1 MMAKNLNA
9 AVWTLFLSCAAY
21 NVIATGVIQGFE
33 CFTDYAKELVCQWGV
48 HAQVNCSEVFLRYY
62 QNDDP
67 TSPKQE
73 CVLKNG
79 EDSSRSST
87 SNCTC
92 TILPDFFARG
102 LRYKLE
108 LEFNRRVVWNST
120 IQPASVVK
128 PRAPKLLEVQQCKN
142 NNFNLSWENS
152 YSKEHLLY
160 GEPVTYEVKY
170 WIKQHPEEATVEC
183 FSYQT
188 TSFEIF
194 ATQLKRGFIYVVSIR
209 CKYPEYTETWSEW
222 SNVAEFQSDN
232 GITLE
237 GYLQMVVPISCSL
250 IMALILMCY
259 FCFSRIKKEWWDQIP
274 NPAKSHLVVKKVKG
288 AQFSVLKT
296 VRSIDEIKAPF
307 PDVKQSHFTSCK
319 NCLTR
324 GPLQQ
329 SFKGTDNIGNTEKSC
344 ICLNKPEEWFPK
356 GYNAVLTPETTVV
369 EESLEISEYST
380 GTKIESPEEDEDQ
393 KLLSQSWESSA
404 NSFTGHIVHDSMLE
418 DMFIAVC
425 GTNTHDT
432 QVPDFSIVE
441 LPTFENS
448 KLDNSSQQTAD
459 NSEVHDQLSC
469 DPFCGLSSSTAIPQD
484 EYNCSA
490 VSHMSMR
497 SEDSCESG
505 YQSSSTDTASPRAK
519 SPPDGLHESHSPGSS
534 DPWHHVLV
542 SNQTLPTVPVPE
554 ITQGP
559 AYKTFS
565 SLLATT
571 TEPCN
576 PAYKSFGN
584 LLATITESCNPAC
597 KSFSSLLATTTEPC
611 TTGYKS
617 FGSLLATTME
627 LCNPA
632 YKTFSSLLAPDKEPC
647 NPAYKSLSS
656 LLATTTEPCDAAYKS
671 FGSLLAPDMEQCN
684 PAYKS
689 FNSLLAP
696 GTEPCNPA
704 YKSFSSLLPPDTEP
718 YNPDYKSFSSLL
730 PPDTEPYNPD
740 YKSFSSLLPPD
751 TEPYNPDYKSF
762 SSLLPPDTEPYN
774 PDYKS
779 FSSLLP
785 PDTEPY
791 NPDYKSFSSLLPPD
805 TEPYNPDYKSFSSL
819 LPPDTEPYNPD
830 YKSFSSLLA
839 QHTELYNPAYK
850 SFNSLLAHSPASD
863 HLVPRMEA
871 RNSSLSMEEAAHRI
885 LGDQGCDSSHKPNFD
900 NTCSENMDFPCPQ
913 AHAADRPLP
922 FLPAT
927 EKYKQ
932 FTSQNVPSKTDVISS
947 SPRSNP
953 SSYQLSDITTKH
965 SNANGD
971 NDSKAMLESPYKP
984 FTSLLHSNLKE
995 TLPGIMV
1002 CDSDL
1007 ERGEGTHHTSHS
1019 IDSDVAVSCATGLN
1033 SREDLAQD
1041 SRSSPWMISSSESS
1055 PHGEHEDSV
1064 EEETFLHS
1072 LGSSCHGCKSTRTS
1086 TEETESGP
1094 ADSTGEEVPE
1104 SSNNMCPTPRCLK
1117 HGHLRKPGNAGE
1129 SREMFQNA
1137 VSVSCSCAVNTEEE
1151 SLNNRNVPKSPLERN
1166 QTAELLELQS
1176 PGEFILGGLFV
1187 DGFCPDF
1194 GCLHLEPSTMTP
1206 LVKRAQMELMSKST
1220 SMDQEM
1226 VKLAQALA
1234 QEGNCYMKVA

>member
-1 MMAKNLNA
+1 MAKNLNA

-48 HAQVNCSEVFLRYY
+48 HAQVNCSEVFLLYY
-62 QNDDP
+62 QNEDS
-67 TSPKQE
+67 TSLKQE
-73 CVLKNG
+73 CVPKNG
-79 EDSSRSST
+79 EDSRRSST

-92 TILPDFFARG
+92 TILPEYFAFS

-108 LEFNRRVVWNST
+108 LEFNRRVVWNNT
-120 IQPASVVK
+120 IQPAFIVK

-142 NNFNLSWENS
+142 KNFNLSWENS
-152 YSKEHLLY
+152 YSTENLLY
-160 GEPVTYEVKY
+160 GVSVTYEVKY

-188 TSFEIF
+188 TSFEIS
-194 ATQLKRGFIYVVSIR
+194 AIRLKRGLIYVVSIR
-209 CKYPEYTETWSEW
+209 CKYPDYSETWSEW

-307 PDVKQSHFTSCK
+307 PDMKQSHFTSCK

-324 GPLQQ
+324 GPSQQ
-329 SFKGTDNIGNTEKSC
+329 SFKGTDTIGNTEKSC

-404 NSFTGHIVHDSMLE
+404 SSFTGHIVHDSMLE

-425 GTNTHDT
+425 STNTHDT

-519 SPPDGLHESHSPGSS
+519 SPPNGLHQSHSPGSS

-565 SLLATT
+565 SLLATA

-584 LLATITESCNPAC
+584 LLATITESCNPAYKTFSSLLAPDMELC
-597 KSFSSLLATTTEPC
+597 NPAYKSFSSLLATTTEPC
-611 TTGYKS
+611 NTGYKS

-627 LCNPA
+627 LCNPD
-632 YKTFSSLLAPDKEPC
+632 YKTFSSLLAPDMEPC
-647 NPAYKSLSS
+647 NPAYKSFSS
-656 LLATTTEPCDAAYKS
+656 LLATTTEPCDTAYKS
-671 FGSLLAPDMEQCN
+671 FGSLLAPDTEQCN
-684 PAYKS
+684 PVYKS

-730 PPDTEPYNPD
+730 PPDTE
-740 YKSFSSLLPPD
+740 
-751 TEPYNPDYKSF
+751 
-762 SSLLPPDTEPYN
+762 
-774 PDYKS
+774 
-779 FSSLLP
+779 
-785 PDTEPY
+785 
-791 NPDYKSFSSLLPPD
+791 
-805 TEPYNPDYKSFSSL
+805 
-819 LPPDTEPYNPD
+819 
-830 YKSFSSLLA
+830 
-839 QHTELYNPAYK
+839 
-850 SFNSLLAHSPASD
+850 
-863 HLVPRMEA
+863 
-871 RNSSLSMEEAAHRI
+871 
-885 LGDQGCDSSHKPNFD
+885 
-900 NTCSENMDFPCPQ
+900 
-913 AHAADRPLP
+913 
-922 FLPAT
+922 
-927 EKYKQ
+927 
-932 FTSQNVPSKTDVISS
+932 
-947 SPRSNP
+947 SNP
-953 SSYQLSDITTKH
+953 SSYQLSDITTRH
-965 SNANGD
+965 SNANCD
-971 NDSKAMLESPYKP
+971 NDSK
-984 FTSLLHSNLKE
+984 
-995 TLPGIMV
+995 
-1002 CDSDL
+1002 
-1007 ERGEGTHHTSHS
+1007 RG
-1019 IDSDVAVSCATGLN
+1019 
-1033 SREDLAQD
+1033 SR
-1041 SRSSPWMISSSESS
+1041 
-1055 PHGEHEDSV
+1055 
-1064 EEETFLHS
+1064 
-1072 LGSSCHGCKSTRTS
+1072 TRQQ
-1086 TEETESGP
+1086 EQP
-1094 ADSTGEEVPE
+1094 LDDQ
-1104 SSNNMCPTPRCLK
+1104 
-1117 HGHLRKPGNAGE
+1117 
-1129 SREMFQNA
+1129 FQ
-1137 VSVSCSCAVNTEEE
+1137 
-1151 SLNNRNVPKSPLERN
+1151 
-1166 QTAELLELQS
+1166 
-1176 PGEFILGGLFV
+1176 
-1187 DGFCPDF
+1187 
-1194 GCLHLEPSTMTP
+1194 
-1206 LVKRAQMELMSKST
+1206 
-1220 SMDQEM
+1220 
-1226 VKLAQALA
+1226 
-1234 QEGNCYMKVA
+1234 